1 VVFAHDTEDAL
12 STAAALANTA
22 LEPDSLTTVA
32 ELDAFYEQ
40 CGWKGRHTRTAA
52 ELRDVRSLRPTLR
65 SLWLAEVEGQVEGIN
80 TLLREADALPQI
92 VRHDGFDWHLH
103 ATSHD
108 QPLATR
114 MAVEASMALVDVIR
128 MGETERLKVCEA
140 LGCECIFV
148 DLSRNRSRR
157 YCSTACSNR
166 MAAAAYRER
175 QSDSE
180 GHANGDGGAR

>member
-1 VVFAHDTEDAL
+1 MVFAHDTEEAL
-12 STAAALANTA
+12 IAAAALSNTA
-22 LEPDSLTTVA
+22 LEPDSLTTVE
-32 ELDAFYEQ
+32 ELDAFYEE
-40 CGWKGRHTRTAA
+40 CGWKGRHSRSAA

-65 SLWLAEVEGQVEGIN
+65 SLWLAEVEDQVAGIN
-80 TLLREADALPQI
+80 TLLREADALPQV

-103 ATSHD
+103 ATTHEA
-108 QPLATR
+108 PLATR
-114 MAVEASMALVDVIR
+114 MAVEAAMAMVDVIR
-128 MGETERLKVCEA
+128 MGERQRLKVCEA
-140 LGCECIFV
+140 LGCDCIFV

-180 GHANGDGGAR
+180 EQEQ

>member
-1 VVFAHDTEDAL
+1 MVFAHDTEEAL
-12 STAAALANTA
+12 IAAAALANTA
-22 LEPDSLTTVA
+22 IEPDSLTTVR
-32 ELDAFYEQ
+32 ELDTFYEE
-40 CGWKGRHTRTAA
+40 CGWKGRHARTAA

-65 SLWLAEVEGQVEGIN
+65 SLWLAEVEEQVAGIN
-80 TLLREADALPQI
+80 SLLREADALPQV

-103 ATSHD
+103 ATTHD

-114 MAVEASMALVDVIR
+114 MAVEASMAMVDVIR
-128 MGETERLKVCEA
+128 MGETQRLKTCEA
-140 LGCECIFV
+140 DGCECIFV

-175 QSDSE
+175 RSESDGE
-180 GHANGDGGAR
+180 EDGQ